1 MQCSKRAVCFCLI
14 ENVTVHAYVYS
25 NGTFFCNAASCVC
38 PYHFAENMVKC
49 TEITTGEDLGV
60 TGFGLGKRL
69 KRMQN
74 ENQRT
79 IKKSS
84 LIKRRSMYE

>member
-38 PYHFAENMVKC
+38 PLSFLQKIWYGYG
-49 TEITTGEDLGV
+49 TGNDVRADL
-60 TGFGLGKRL
+60 F
-69 KRMQN
+69 
-74 ENQRT
+74 
-79 IKKSS
+79 
-84 LIKRRSMYE
+84 

>member
-25 NGTFFCNAASCVC
+25 NGTLPVVFA
-38 PYHFAENMVKC
+38 PIIFAENMVKC

-60 TGFGLGKRL
+60 TGFWFWKTSEEDAKTKTSERSES
-69 KRMQN
+69 N
-74 ENQRT
+74 
-79 IKKSS
+79 

>member
-25 NGTFFCNAASCVC
+25 NGTFFCNAASVFA
-38 PYHFAENMVKC
+38 PIIFAENMVKC

-60 TGFGLGKRL
+60 TGFWFWKTSEEDAKTKTSERSES
-69 KRMQN
+69 N
-74 ENQRT
+74 
-79 IKKSS
+79 